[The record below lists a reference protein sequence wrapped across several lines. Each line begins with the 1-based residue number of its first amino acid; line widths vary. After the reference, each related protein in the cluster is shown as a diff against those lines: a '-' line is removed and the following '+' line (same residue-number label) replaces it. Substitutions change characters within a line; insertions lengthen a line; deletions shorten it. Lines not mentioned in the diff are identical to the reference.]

1 MEAEKA
7 NQGRQQAVP
16 AADAAGLTAEAAK
29 ARQGKKDAVAAAHL
43 AAQVAAAQEILM
55 AAPEDTEEVGYV
67 LISHTP
73 PPSQEVNRPALRA
86 FTLLGRIVA
95 DLERKNGSQ
104 VGGDDP
110 PAFESAEA
118 MMAEW
123 TELAAIHGV
132 PTDLEGIP
140 DERLTEILTAGT
152 PFTSK
157 MFFVSEASITTPLL
171 RRLASAATFAMGAS
185 PATPNPD
192 MTEVEAPRAQ
202 QESDDEDM
210 AQENEKEKEKDTAHP
225 AAKST
230 CRLSC
235 KSNRYPYP
243 TESMGLRVTA
253 ELESFAVSEKVGI
266 MLAPEPI
273 GKPGGPYVLRMKEQ
287 TINILVEEIC
297 GFYMSDPQGEE
308 RYWTIERCDSN
319 GEKIEDPASVAK
331 WAEEKEARDEH
342 YKRRQDEIE
351 DRNERTIMIV
361 AHLPVP
367 CCGEEWD
374 TPACNP
380 ARAAIDECLKHISP
394 PAEWT
399 YKQQTSNKYG
409 QMENQVMIFITFSEE
424 DETWRHRDHS
434 HLKYLL
440 SRWDT
445 PYGHEKHTIY
455 TYMPKRSLNTL
466 KVKQCCFRPADVCQA
481 EHPRACTLKSAKLLE
496 FQIPMRS
503 RPTDRGDNRPT
514 TVVRRNGNACATAQK
529 RRSGR
534 RYTTT

>member
-1 MEAEKA
+1 MEVEKA
-7 NQGRQQAVP
+7 NLGRQQAVP
-16 AADAAGLTAEAAK
+16 AADAAGLTSEAAK

-95 DLERKNGSQ
+95 DLERNNGSQ

-110 PAFESAEA
+110 PAFESEEA

-123 TELAAIHGV
+123 TELAALHGV
-132 PTDLEGIP
+132 PPDLEGVP

-171 RRLASAATFAMGAS
+171 RRLASAATLAMGAS

-192 MTEVEAPRAQ
+192 MTDVEAPKAH

-253 ELESFAVSEKVGI
+253 ELESFAISEKVGI

-273 GKPGGPYVLRMKEQ
+273 GKPG
-287 TINILVEEIC
+287 
-297 GFYMSDPQGEE
+297 
-308 RYWTIERCDSN
+308 
-319 GEKIEDPASVAK
+319 
-331 WAEEKEARDEH
+331 
-342 YKRRQDEIE
+342 
-351 DRNERTIMIV
+351 
-361 AHLPVP
+361 
-367 CCGEEWD
+367 
-374 TPACNP
+374 
-380 ARAAIDECLKHISP
+380 
-394 PAEWT
+394 
-399 YKQQTSNKYG
+399 
-409 QMENQVMIFITFSEE
+409 
-424 DETWRHRDHS
+424 
-434 HLKYLL
+434 
-440 SRWDT
+440 
-445 PYGHEKHTIY
+445 
-455 TYMPKRSLNTL
+455 
-466 KVKQCCFRPADVCQA
+466 
-481 EHPRACTLKSAKLLE
+481 
-496 FQIPMRS
+496 
-503 RPTDRGDNRPT
+503 
-514 TVVRRNGNACATAQK
+514 
-529 RRSGR
+529 
-534 RYTTT
+534 